1 MSAELLPIIDFTKV
15 KKKRRVKHDQ
25 KDEKEENQI
34 KNDEEDLKDVIIFKK
49 KDKKKGG
56 KKGQKKDEDIIDE
69 NEKNGDEKFSYDF
82 LLKRI
87 YGLMKDNNTNSSS
100 FGLKIPTIQ
109 INVGKDRACWMN
121 LEKIANTLN
130 RNIDDLFKYV
140 LSELGIE
147 GTKGGENQANFKSR
161 VTQSNLQKVL
171 TKYINDYVRCP
182 NCKSFDTVIKRD
194 QSARLQLLSCL
205 NCKSEK
211 SVQAIKQRANA
222 GKKKK

>member
-1 MSAELLPIIDFTKV
+1 MSSEILPLIDFTKV
-15 KKKRRVKHDQ
+15 KKKRRIKPEQ

-34 KNDEEDLKDVIIFKK
+34 KNDEEDLGDVIITKK
-49 KDKKKGG
+49 KRG
-56 KKGQKKDEDIIDE
+56 KKQKKDENENIIEE

-87 YGLMKDNNTNSSS
+87 YGLMKDHNTNSSTS
-100 FGLKIPTIQ
+100 GLKIPTIQ
-109 INVGKDRACWMN
+109 INVGKDRSCWMN

-147 GTKGGENQANFKSR
+147 GTKGGQNQANFKSR

-182 NCKSFDTVIKRD
+182 NCKSFETVIKRD

-211 SVQAIKQRANA
+211 TVQVIKQRANA

>member
-1 MSAELLPIIDFTKV
+1 MSSELLPIIDFTKV
-15 KKKRRVKHDQ
+15 KKKRRVKLVQ

-34 KNDEEDLKDVIIFKK
+34 KNDEEDLGDVIITKK
-49 KDKKKGG
+49 KRG
-56 KKGQKKDEDIIDE
+56 KKQKKDENENIIEE
-69 NEKNGDEKFSYDF
+69 NEKNGDDKFSYDYF
-82 LLKRI
+82 LKRI
-87 YGLMKDNNTNSSS
+87 YGLMKDHNTNSSTS
-100 FGLKIPTIQ
+100 GLKIPTIQ
-109 INVGKDRACWMN
+109 INVGKDRSCWMN

-182 NCKSFDTVIKRD
+182 NCKSFETVIKRD

-211 SVQAIKQRANA
+211 TVQVIKQRANA

>member
-1 MSAELLPIIDFTKV
+1 MSSELLPLIDFTKV
-15 KKKRRVKHDQ
+15 KKKRRVKPEQ

-34 KNDEEDLKDVIIFKK
+34 KNDEEDLGDVIITK
-49 KDKKKGG
+49 KKKG
-56 KKGQKKDEDIIDE
+56 KKQKKDENENIIEE

-87 YGLMKDNNTNSSS
+87 YGLMKDHNTNSSTV
-100 FGLKIPTIQ
+100 GLKIPTIQ
-109 INVGKDRACWMN
+109 INVGKDRSCWMN

-194 QSARLQLLSCL
+194 QSARLQLLSCS

-211 SVQAIKQRANA
+211 TVQAIKQRANA